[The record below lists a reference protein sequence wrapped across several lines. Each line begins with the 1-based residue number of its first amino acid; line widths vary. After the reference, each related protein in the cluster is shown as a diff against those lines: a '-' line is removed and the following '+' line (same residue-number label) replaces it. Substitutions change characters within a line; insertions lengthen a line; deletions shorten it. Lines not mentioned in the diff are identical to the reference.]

1 MVITKTCT
9 NCGNDV
15 LVIVE
20 EDKLRK
26 GITVAG
32 TKKWAWKCGQ
42 CDKEHFLYV
51 SVAALKQEA

>member
-1 MVITKTCT
+1 MVINKTCI
-9 NCGNDV
+9 NCASDV

-26 GITVAG
+26 GITLPG

-42 CDKEHFLYV
+42 CNKEYFLYV
-51 SVAALKQEA
+51 SVATLKEEA